1 MAKKSIRPKVAG
13 VRQAAVHYDQALP
26 EIPGRKPYQIPNC
39 YLEKDGKGG
48 YTIVPGRRPSK
59 LLLAPCDKGSG
70 LHYNRS
76 ALVRFNSKVKNE
88 NYK

>member
-1 MAKKSIRPKVAG
+1 MIAVYASWDINMNGAVNALDLTF
-13 VRQAAVHYDQALP
+13 VTQYFAATGAASR
-26 EIPGRKPYQIPNC
+26 I
-39 YLEKDGKGG
+39 
-48 YTIVPGRRPSK
+48 SK

-88 NYK
+88 IHKSF